1 MSVERLFL
9 LTWNGAAFWN
19 ARAGLCTHVC
29 VVWAYSR
36 GQISAEKGGDD
47 LMEACLSSV
56 RMIEVTLFILHVL
69 DGGAAGGY
77 QKRG

>member
-1 MSVERLFL
+1 MWS
-9 LTWNGAAFWN
+9 
-19 ARAGLCTHVC
+19 
-29 VVWAYSR
+29 YSR
-36 GQISAEKGGDD
+36 GQIYAEKGGDD
-47 LMEACLSSV
+47 SVEACLSSL